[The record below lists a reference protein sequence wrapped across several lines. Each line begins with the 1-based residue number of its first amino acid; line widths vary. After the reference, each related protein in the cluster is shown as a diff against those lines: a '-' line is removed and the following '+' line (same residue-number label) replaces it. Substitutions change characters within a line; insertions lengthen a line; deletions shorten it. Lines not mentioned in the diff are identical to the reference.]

1 MGKIAKTVF
10 RILFALLSVF
20 VVPHVF
26 PAFLYQTPAVQEHV
40 LLPPEEGSGGPLIVY
55 WPHVVTA
62 SEVRHVEELPCPYE
76 VEYEDPGLHPSFPI
90 DVWLELDGELV
101 RLERDGGSFVERLE
115 IRDGFLRMTAAHDPL
130 GRTLVV
136 FKVVS
141 GNVGTD
147 EFNARNYFADWPPPL
162 A

>member
-40 LLPPEEGSGGPLIVY
+40 LLPPDEGSGGPLIVY
-55 WPHVVTA
+55 WPHVITA
-62 SEVRHVEELPCPYE
+62 PEVYQSQESPCRYE
-76 VEYEDPGLHPSFPI
+76 VEYEDPDLHPSFPI
-90 DVWLELDGELV
+90 DVWLDHDGELM
-101 RLERDGGSFVERLE
+101 RLERSGGPLVERLE
-115 IRDGFLRMTAAHDPL
+115 IRDGYLRMTSGHDPV

-136 FKVVS
+136 FKVVAGS
-141 GNVGTD
+141 TGPE

-162 A
+162 D